1 MRKEKEMFDLI
12 ISTAQ
17 RDDRIRAV

>member
-1 MRKEKEMFDLI
+1 MFDLI